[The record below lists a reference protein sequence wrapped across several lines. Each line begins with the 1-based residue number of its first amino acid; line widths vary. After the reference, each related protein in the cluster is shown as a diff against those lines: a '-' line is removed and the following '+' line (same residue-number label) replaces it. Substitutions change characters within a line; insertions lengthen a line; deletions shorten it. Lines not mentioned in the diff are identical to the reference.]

1 MSPLLPFDQRTG
13 QIWLDGGLVE
23 WADAK
28 LHVLTHGLHYA
39 SSVFEGVRVYAGAPF
54 MLREHI
60 ARLRTSARILD
71 FDLEH
76 DDETLHRATLDVVAA
91 AGITEGYIRMNAWRG
106 SEVIQTAALKTSV
119 HTSVAAWEIPAGYYA
134 AADAL
139 RTGISLVTADYR
151 RPSPEY
157 APVKSKAAGNYMIGT
172 VSKNHALRAGFD
184 DAMLLDDRGHI
195 VEATGAHIFFT
206 RGGTL
211 HTPTTRCT
219 IDGITRACVLAIAG
233 HEGIPYEI
241 GDLGPE
247 FVAEADGA
255 FVCGTACEILPV
267 ARIDDHHYD
276 LRGNEVIGRLVTG
289 YHDLIAGRSPVEVPH
304 AWGR

>member
-1 MSPLLPFDQRTG
+1 MPSLLPFDQRTG
-13 QIWLDGGLVE
+13 HIWLDGDLVE
-23 WADAK
+23 WADAT
-28 LHVLTHGLHYA
+28 LHVLPHGLHYA

-54 MLREHI
+54 MPREHI

-76 DDETLHRATLDVVAA
+76 DDETLHRATLDVVVE
-91 AGITEGYIRMNAWRG
+91 AGITEGYVRMNAWRG

-119 HTSVAAWEIPAGYYA
+119 HTSVDAWEIPAGYYA

-139 RTGISLVTADYR
+139 RTGISLVTAEYR
-151 RPSPEY
+151 RPSPLY
-157 APVKSKAAGNYMIGT
+157 APVKSKATGNYMIGT
-172 VSKNHALRAGFD
+172 ISKNQALRAGFD
-184 DAMLLDDRGHI
+184 DAPLLDDEGNI

-241 GDLGPE
+241 RDLGPE
-247 FVAEADGA
+247 FLADADGA
-255 FVCGTACEILPV
+255 FICGTACEILPV
-267 ARIDDHHYD
+267 ARIDGHRYD
-276 LRGNEVIGRLVTG
+276 LTGNEVIRRLITG
-289 YHDLIAGRSPVEVPH
+289 YHDLVAGRGQVEVPH